1 MPYADFEHL
10 TREWALQR
18 NIIPNSTPATQLLK
32 AVSEMGE
39 LADATIKGDRHGI
52 RDGVGDVMVCLI
64 IFCALQKIDLT
75 ACLAEAYNE
84 IRERKG
90 TMLPNG
96 VFVKETQ
103 ESVDALHTA

>member
-1 MPYADFEHL
+1 
-10 TREWALQR
+10 
-18 NIIPNSTPATQLLK
+18 
-32 AVSEMGE
+32 MGE

-64 IFCALQKIDLT
+64 IFCALQQIDLT

-84 IRERKG
+84 IKDRKG

-96 VFVKETQ
+96 VFVKDLLETR
-103 ESVDALHTA
+103 DALHTA

>member
-1 MPYADFEHL
+1 MPYADFEYL
-10 TREWALQR
+10 TREWATQR
-18 NIIPNSTPATQLLK
+18 SIIPNSSPSTQLLK

-84 IRERKG
+84 IKDRRG

-96 VFVKETQ
+96 VFVKDLPE
-103 ESVDALHTA
+103 DIHAIHPA